1 MLGMLPLCA
10 QEAEDRMVPG
20 QILAAILALEIQHA
34 EIQDTSIEVLSAQ
47 SGGLHG
53 GTVRNDGLHALHDGA
68 NRPCL
73 GMNSAKG
80 ACSVIF
86 LRAPSGWRPKH
97 APNKTKEKATNNAK
111 KIKALLALLAWY

>member
-10 QEAEDRMVPG
+10 QEAEDTMVPG

-53 GTVRNDGLHALHDGA
+53 GSVRNDGLHALRDGA
-68 NRPCL
+68 HGIPQKVHVDILDAGPRQ
-73 GMNSAKG
+73 
-80 ACSVIF
+80 
-86 LRAPSGWRPKH
+86 RA
-97 APNKTKEKATNNAK
+97 
-111 KIKALLALLAWY
+111 